1 MLLVNLGM
9 RYLVSTLKATVES
22 SLGTSQR

>member
-1 MLLVNLGM
+1 MI
-9 RYLVSTLKATVES
+9 YFVSNLKATVES